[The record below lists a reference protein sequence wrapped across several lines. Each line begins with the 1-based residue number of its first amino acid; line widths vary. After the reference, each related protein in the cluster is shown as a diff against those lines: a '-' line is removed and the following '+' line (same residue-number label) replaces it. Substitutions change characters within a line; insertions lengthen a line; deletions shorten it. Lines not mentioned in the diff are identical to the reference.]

1 MGSGDEQLMETER
14 LEVRRFLDATAAL
27 DERAEPWRRR
37 EDSREA
43 EGAEMG
49 EGGKGEEEIPE
60 SPGMDDQA
68 AAPHRVPA
76 DGRSPSS
83 RAPAVAAVAT
93 GRRGRVGPRRRARAS
108 PTSPAHHPTG
118 PPASPPRLA
127 GQGVGSAVRYATRAS
142 PPRIPTPASVVPRSV
157 KPLARRRTSCDTRY
171 RNTRSCIDSSIG
183 EAAPTTTSKTT
194 TPWR

>member
-49 EGGKGEEEIPE
+49 EGGKGDEEIPE
-60 SPGMDDQA
+60 GPGMDDQA
-68 AAPHRVPA
+68 AAPAPRPSLRRAARRARVRRLLAAPHRVPA

-83 RAPAVAAVAT
+83 RAPAVAAVAGAT
-93 GRRGRVGPRRRARAS
+93 GRLGRVGPRRRARAS
-108 PTSPAHHPTG
+108 PTSPAHHPIS
-118 PPASPPRLA
+118 PPA
-127 GQGVGSAVRYATRAS
+127 
-142 PPRIPTPASVVPRSV
+142 
-157 KPLARRRTSCDTRY
+157 RTSDT
-171 RNTRSCIDSSIG
+171 
-183 EAAPTTTSKTT
+183 K
-194 TPWR
+194 